1 MDKFFEVSA
10 NSRRDTQVFV
20 SCPRVWQL
28 EDQAVIRTNYTRD
41 RLNLGSFLQGTPK
54 ENQSHICDVQNDAT
68 VVLGLF
74 AARLMT
80 PRALSHRVFSFPGIA
95 AARQPEK
102 GKRDFSVANETS
114 PSGKLASAST
124 GAR

>member
-20 SCPRVWQL
+20 RPPRVWQL
-28 EDQAVIRTNYTRD
+28 EDQSVRTNYTRD
-41 RLNLGSFLQGTPK
+41 RLNLGSFLLGTPE

-68 VVLGLF
+68 IVLGLF

-95 AARQPEK
+95 AARQQEK

-124 GAR
+124 VAR